1 VEEVRQLEAVL
12 STSLSAEQAARV
24 EALKSAREVMA
35 VRPNLFA
42 GNHPAGDVDDIIHMA
57 RYILKGKRDWRD
69 KDVRPD
75 LEDDDE
81 TPTDTG
87 G

>member
-1 VEEVRQLEAVL
+1 MSEVQQLEAVL

-24 EALKSAREVMA
+24 EALKSAREVMS

-42 GNHPAGDVDDIIHMA
+42 GNHPGADVDDMIHLA
-57 RYILKGKRDWRD
+57 RFILKGKRDWRD
-69 KDVRPD
+69 KDVKPW
-75 LEDDDE
+75 EDDDE